1 MTSSA
6 LRRSCEACG
15 TSPGERPPAR
25 TSELLRPRLTSPWPF
40 RGVADAVVRLVRTG
54 GEISQG
60 KSWLLRSV
68 LAGFTTVRVRM
79 TIGHPR
85 PLPGYPTT
93 LALYPVSV
101 RRVRVGGV
109 GFLRIPS
116 RDGHPCLALRFRFIT
131 ARGGLAPPH
140 SRHAWHT
147 TTQAGSGPACL
158 ISVGSAI
165 TPQPQLAPP
174 SILGR

>member
-1 MTSSA
+1 VNGAAHEDKRVTTASA
-6 LRRSCEACG
+6 DFSLATPRRCRLGC
-15 TSPGERPPAR
+15 PAR
-25 TSELLRPRLTSPWPF
+25 P
-40 RGVADAVVRLVRTG
+40 DG

-79 TIGHPR
+79 TIGPPR

-101 RRVRVGGV
+101 RRVRVGGI

-116 RDGHPCLALRFRFIT
+116 RDRHPCL
-131 ARGGLAPPH
+131 
-140 SRHAWHT
+140 
-147 TTQAGSGPACL
+147 
-158 ISVGSAI
+158 
-165 TPQPQLAPP
+165 
-174 SILGR
+174 